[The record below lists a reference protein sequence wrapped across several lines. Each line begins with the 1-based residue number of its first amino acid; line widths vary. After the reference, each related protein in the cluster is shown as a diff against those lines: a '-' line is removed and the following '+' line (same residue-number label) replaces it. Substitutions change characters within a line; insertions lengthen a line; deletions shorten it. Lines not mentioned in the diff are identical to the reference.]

1 MNRLRK
7 YALDTQAESHRC
19 ADGKAFSVACWV
31 WGFFMPLAGKGR
43 PSIAPKSGNR
53 FLASAVRPS
62 GTFTACLA
70 HIKRT
75 YHVAS
80 SFGRCTRL

>member
-53 FLASAVRPS
+53 FLASAMRRQRS
-62 GTFTACLA
+62 GLCNP
-70 HIKRT
+70 
-75 YHVAS
+75 V
-80 SFGRCTRL
+80 